1 MSDPGNDTSEIFET
15 LENLEQSIIEYED
28 SLKEEQEDT
37 SLIHI
42 IFRYAH
48 NLKSTLAM
56 ARKERS
62 SELIHAVESR
72 FDGIRAGKERSSSDL
87 IDRSLRAIDVIKLNL
102 EQDFEDEEE
111 LASLKEEVEALEGAG
126 AVGEEEAKVDFPL
139 MPQQRKKAEEAVKA
153 GNSLFQIEKLITS
166 DIDEKSFLEL
176 PIYQDVAD
184 VGDLIAVYPQ
194 YEGINRKGEETTVK
208 LLFSSAET
216 VDELYFAIFDPFK
229 KVVLPDMEKGKSA
242 KAPLPAEE
250 GKGTSPP
257 EISGTTTAA
266 HTGANDTG
274 VAAETKGPKASN
286 AALEEALTAPQKMK
300 GKGNLSILIVEDDF
314 VTRHLEVNLL
324 SAFGEC
330 EVAVNGKE
338 ALKAFEVKMMS
349 GTPYNLVL
357 LDIMIPEIDGID
369 VLRRIREFETE
380 QGNVGLGRTRVVIV
394 SNRRDMETISQSF
407 RDQSDAYIIKPVTRK
422 KMENHLRKLGLL
434 D

>member
-72 FDGIRAGKERSSSDL
+72 FDGIRSGKEKSSSDL
-87 IDRSLRAIDVIKLNL
+87 IDRSLRAIDIIKLNL

-111 LASLKEEVEALEGAG
+111 LETLKAEVEALEGTG
-126 AVGEEEAKVDFPL
+126 ASQGEAAKVDFPL
-139 MPQQRKKAEEAVKA
+139 TPEQRKKSEEAVSA
-153 GNSLFQIEKLITS
+153 GKSLFQIEKLITS
-166 DIDEKSFLEL
+166 DIDAESFSQL

-184 VGDLIAVYPQ
+184 VGELIALYPA
-194 YEGINRKGEETTVK
+194 YENLNRKGEETTVK
-208 LLFSSAET
+208 LLFSSSESAE
-216 VDELYFAIFDPFK
+216 ELYYSIFDPFK
-229 KVVLPDMEKGKSA
+229 EVVLPPQEKREGVKEAELA
-242 KAPLPAEE
+242 KERVEPSSPPSS
-250 GKGTSPP
+250 GGTS
-257 EISGTTTAA
+257 EGTADQKKEVD
-266 HTGANDTG
+266 HE
-274 VAAETKGPKASN
+274 V
-286 AALEEALTAPQKMK
+286 LVEALAAPQRSEKR
-300 GKGNLSILIVEDDF
+300 GNLSILIVEDDF
-314 VTRHLEVNLL
+314 VTRHLEVSLL

-338 ALKAFEVKMMS
+338 AVKAFEMKLLS

-357 LDIMIPEIDGID
+357 LDIMIPGIDGID

-380 QGNVGLGRTRVVIV
+380 QGNVGLQRTRVLIV
-394 SNRRDMETISQSF
+394 SNRKDMETISQSF

-422 KMENHLRKLGLL
+422 KVETHLKKLGLL
-434 D
+434 S

>member
-126 AVGEEEAKVDFPL
+126 AVGEEEAKVDFSL
-139 MPQQRKKAEEAVKA
+139 TPQQRKKAEEAVKA
-153 GNSLFQIEKLITS
+153 GNALFQIEKLITS

-208 LLFSSAET
+208 LLFSSAESA
-216 VDELYFAIFDPFK
+216 DELYFAIFDPFK
-229 KVVLPDMEKGKSA
+229 KVVLPGEEKEKST
-242 KAPLPAEE
+242 KEPPPAEE
-250 GKGTSPP
+250 GEGTSPP

-266 HTGANDTG
+266 HTGAGTQ
-274 VAAETKGPKASN
+274 TKGPKASD

-314 VTRHLEVNLL
+314 VTRHLEVGLL

-369 VLRRIREFETE
+369 VLRGIREFETE